1 MTRFFLALYDFFA
14 PRRRLLAGLT
24 AAAVLL
30 FALLATRVRFDENI
44 TDIFPK
50 TADGQN
56 MSMVFNNL
64 KSKDRIIVLFSARD
78 ADVTE
83 DDLIGACDA
92 FAERL
97 GEPSVREG
105 IPLRHLRDRRGGNF
119 PHHRLLYDYLPV
131 FLDEADYARIDSL
144 LENGGIG
151 PVMERNYQRL
161 LSPAGIGLGGFIA
174 RDPLSDRREGAG

>member
-64 KSKDRIIVLFSARD
+64 K
-78 ADVTE
+78 
-83 DDLIGACDA
+83 
-92 FAERL
+92 
-97 GEPSVREG
+97 
-105 IPLRHLRDRRGGNF
+105 
-119 PHHRLLYDYLPV
+119 
-131 FLDEADYARIDSL
+131 
-144 LENGGIG
+144 
-151 PVMERNYQRL
+151 
-161 LSPAGIGLGGFIA
+161 
-174 RDPLSDRREGAG
+174 